1 MNLRR
6 ILSCILLPAYVGSC
20 TSWRVEPVSPAQ
32 VVNQDQPST
41 IRVTLNDGS
50 RFELDSPVVSGDSL
64 LGLVKDESYRQ
75 RAVLLADISRFEIR
89 KGDALKT
96 VGLVVGLAM
105 LLGGVAILIAC
116 ATSDGEDQLASPC

>member
-1 MNLRR
+1 MNMRR

-50 RFELDSPVVSGDSL
+50 RFELDSPVVSGDTL
-64 LGLVKDESYRQ
+64 LGLAKSESNAQ
-75 RAVLLADISRFEIR
+75 RAVLLADISRVETPG
-89 KGDALKT
+89 KWDSVKT
-96 VGLVVGLAM
+96 IGLTAGI
-105 LLGGVAILIAC
+105 LLGLLGAMA
-116 ATSDGEDQLASPC
+116 LAWHIGCQDKLCVGS